1 MSQIKSN
8 LGQVNQVA
16 TSMGHATD
24 AMRQAGSKQVQLANR
39 TSVKVSQDT
48 KQSSDKVKHLM
59 IQLGKS
65 FGRDVAHIAR
75 SRRNLN
81 GWITKLGTGLIFQ
94 VQLHVLGNEG

>member
-1 MSQIKSN
+1 
-8 LGQVNQVA
+8 
-16 TSMGHATD
+16 MGHATD

-65 FGRDVAHIAR
+65 FGRDVAHIR
-75 SRRNLN
+75 SVAQEFERMDHEVGN
-81 GWITKLGTGLIFQ
+81 GFDFSGTAPRIGK
-94 VQLHVLGNEG
+94 